1 MINLNSLS
9 KLKMTQEI
17 IDKHISSTGA
27 VNYFSGTKKEDGDIF
42 FLGCLVIPDH
52 PDLQII
58 ADIPMKDID
67 AGYYSLS
74 HVKVNNGKKLGYFA
88 LNKTTPT
95 IEDNLK
101 DIFEKYDIEFKLEIM
116 KAKIDEEIRIRNEE

>member
-58 ADIPMKDID
+58 ADIPMKDIVSKSVAD
-67 AGYYSLS
+67 FLYTRTSIGWLY
-74 HVKVNNGKKLGYFA
+74 K
-88 LNKTTPT
+88 
-95 IEDNLK
+95 EDK
-101 DIFEKYDIEFKLEIM
+101 DGVLLLQDIGQDDVCEVCAIPKRMLVSI
-116 KAKIDEEIRIRNEE
+116 K